1 MTPAGGVK
9 IPAGENI
16 GRDECGG
23 KPPLGSTVII
33 NNMKKL

>member
-1 MTPAGGVK
+1 MAGRGK

-16 GRDECGG
+16 GWDECGG
-23 KPPLGSTVII
+23 KPPVGSTVII